1 MSNSTRDHAP
11 PAADGSPLRA
21 TLLSGP
27 LAAAGFWTG
36 IALPFLYVPLLLAGP
51 SGVAEQQIAFVL
63 IALHGVAL
71 LVGHN
76 HRQDAAQED

>member
-1 MSNSTRDHAP
+1 MSNSTRDRTP

-21 TLLSGP
+21 ALLSGP

-51 SGVAEQQIAFVL
+51 AGAAEQRIAFVL
-63 IALHGVAL
+63 IALHGLAL
-71 LVGHN
+71 LVGHS
-76 HRQDAAQED
+76 HRQDAAEDA